1 MKRVIAII
9 LAFTLILS
17 GCGQAAASKPEV
29 TTAVVIESTPTPTS
43 IEATTPASTQETSNA
58 LAIEAEESSDVTLI
72 EIPTTEPSF
81 SDFSDPD
88 FLQYVNDSIYAG
100 LVDQFDSEDYVIEGV
115 ESIYVSQE
123 YLEEVAYNSKANIF
137 FGYTLEDIDRV
148 YQGNKFVF
156 TLGSDGTTTVQ
167 PFEDYD
173 DTYEQVIKNVAIG
186 TGVMLICVTVSVAT
200 GGAGLAPVSMVF
212 AASAKTATTFAL
224 SSGAMGALSA
234 GIIEGVRTQDF
245 DVAMKAAA
253 LAGSEGFKWGAISGA
268 FIGGAQEVCAINR
281 ATKAVEGA
289 QEFAKGAVDIP
300 ADEPLWRQA
309 ELRALNEQ
317 GGYEQLTYLNGK
329 QIPFGTEG
337 ATRPDVVRFLG
348 DHIEAVEVKY
358 YNLESPQSLSTLYK
372 ELTREVTARVAN
384 LPAGSTQRIILDVT
398 GRGFSVATC
407 EAVKT
412 NIGTIL
418 ADIYPNIPIE
428 IVGLI

>member
-29 TTAVVIESTPTPTS
+29 TTAVVIETTPTPTS

-58 LAIEAEESSDVTLI
+58 LAIEAEESSDVTLV
-72 EIPTTEPSF
+72 EVPTTEPSF

-100 LVDQFDSEDYVIEGV
+100 LVDHFDSEDYVIEGV

-186 TGVMLICVTVSVAT
+186 TGVILICVTVSVAT

-245 DVAMKAAA
+245 DAAMKAAA

-268 FIGGAQEVCAINR
+268 FIGGTQEVCAINR

-329 QIPFGTEG
+329 QVPFGTEG

-398 GRGFSVATC
+398 GRGFSAATC

-412 NIGTIL
+412 NIWTIL

>member
-72 EIPTTEPSF
+72 EVPTTEPSF

-234 GIIEGVRTQDF
+234 GIIEGIRTQDF
-245 DVAMKAAA
+245 DAAMKAAA

-268 FIGGAQEVCAINR
+268 FIGGARRRC
-281 ATKAVEGA
+281 
-289 QEFAKGAVDIP
+289 
-300 ADEPLWRQA
+300 
-309 ELRALNEQ
+309 
-317 GGYEQLTYLNGK
+317 
-329 QIPFGTEG
+329 
-337 ATRPDVVRFLG
+337 TRICKRC
-348 DHIEAVEVKY
+348 
-358 YNLESPQSLSTLYK
+358 
-372 ELTREVTARVAN
+372 R
-384 LPAGSTQRIILDVT
+384 
-398 GRGFSVATC
+398 
-407 EAVKT
+407 
-412 NIGTIL
+412 
-418 ADIYPNIPIE
+418 
-428 IVGLI
+428 